1 MARVRNNVTR
11 MLDQRG
17 IPYEAFILPPEKLG
31 AREVAERLGVPP
43 GQVFKTIVVVREG
56 RGKPILAVVPGDRE
70 VDLKALARAVGEKR
84 LHRPTE
90 REAERLTGL
99 QAGGISPLALL
110 GRGFQVVVDEA
121 IHEWEAV
128 HLSGGQRGL
137 NLRLPVAA
145 LLELLQPLV
154 APVTRPL
161 PGIKNP

>member
-1 MARVRNNVTR
+1 MAQVRNNVTR

-17 IPYEAFILPPEKLG
+17 IPYEVFVLPPEKLG
-31 AREVAERLGVPP
+31 ALEVAERLGVPP
-43 GQVFKTIVVVREG
+43 GQVFKTIVVLREG

-84 LHRPTE
+84 LRLPTE

-99 QAGGISPLALL
+99 KAGGISPLALL
-110 GRGFQVVVDEA
+110 GKRFQVVVDEA
-121 IHEWEAV
+121 IRDWEAV
-128 HLSGGQRGL
+128 HLSGGQRGV

-145 LLELLQPLV
+145 VLELLQPLV

-161 PGIKNP
+161 SGIKNP